1 MLRYQALELSC
12 VGIFSEKKILVVP
25 SRVVISFKCAPVV
38 FQREAESHGNLAT
51 VVHPRNMGL
60 VCSFENN
67 VVSTENNIN

>member
-12 VGIFSEKKILVVP
+12 VGIFSKKRIFGIP
-25 SRVVISFKCAPVV
+25 SRVVISFKCVPVV
-38 FQREAESHGNLAT
+38 FQREAESDGNVAT

-60 VCSFENN
+60 VCSLENN